1 MTDMI
6 KSEYRP
12 PTSESMAERQND
24 DEGLRLL
31 LAQRRLYT
39 KAKRWQSVRWIG
51 LIILGVAAPFVSIL
65 VPGLAVVVGAVT
77 GIWLFV
83 GRTLFASAE
92 ARSMTKAAA
101 IQEELDLYIFG
112 MPRLI
117 DRKSKPSIEE
127 VELLVQGDVGLHEVA
142 EQEHL
147 IDWYDIDP
155 SHPGADSVA
164 IAQRANAS
172 YTDSLIR
179 SAMRI
184 WAIVTVIWLIALI
197 VWSALSGLSF
207 GLILLGVIFPVLPAA
222 LDVAE
227 YFRSIWRAAQDR
239 ADLANTIQARLEGD
253 QSISGQE
260 LIAWQI
266 QMYDLRRTTPQ
277 VPDWLYKLTRKKNEA
292 AMHAAASRLRRGKQ

>member
-1 MTDMI
+1 MTMQV
-6 KSEYRP
+6 EYTP
-12 PTSESMAERQND
+12 PTSASIAERQND
-24 DEGLRLL
+24 DEALRLL

-39 KAKRWQSVRWIG
+39 KAKRWQGARWIG
-51 LIILGVAAPFVSIL
+51 LIILGVAAPFISIL
-65 VPGLAVVVGAVT
+65 VPGLAVAVGAVT

-101 IQEELDLYIFG
+101 IQEELDLYIFH

-117 DRKSKPSIEE
+117 DRTSKPSIEE
-127 VELLVQGDVGLHEVA
+127 VELLVHSDVGLREAA
-142 EQEHL
+142 EQERL

-179 SAMRI
+179 SAVRV
-184 WAIVTVIWLIALI
+184 WAVATAIWLTALVI
-197 VWSALSGLSF
+197 WSALSGLTF

-227 YFRSIWRAAQDR
+227 YFRSTWRAAQDR
-239 ADLANTIQARLEGD
+239 ADLANTIQARIEDD
-253 QSISGQE
+253 QPVSGQE
-260 LIAWQI
+260 LIAWQV

-277 VPDWLYKLTRKKNEA
+277 VPDWLYKLRRKKNEA
-292 AMHAAASRLRRGKQ
+292 AMHAAANRLRRRKQ

>member
-1 MTDMI
+1 MTDTNQT
-6 KSEYRP
+6 EYTP
-12 PTSESMAERQND
+12 PTSVSMAERQND

-51 LIILGVAAPFVSIL
+51 LMILGVAAPFISIL
-65 VPGLAVVVGAVT
+65 VPELAIAAGAIT
-77 GIWLFV
+77 GAWLFI
-83 GRTLFASAE
+83 GRTWFASAE

-101 IQEELDLYIFG
+101 IQEELDLYIFC
-112 MPRLI
+112 MPRAI

-127 VELLVQGDVGLHEVA
+127 IELLVHCDVGLREAA
-142 EQEHL
+142 EQERL

-155 SHPGADSVA
+155 SHPGAESVA

-179 SAMRI
+179 SALRI
-184 WAIVTVIWLIALI
+184 WAVMTAIWLTALI
-197 VWSALSGLSF
+197 IWSAISGLTF
-207 GLILLGVIFPVLPAA
+207 GLILLGVIFPVLPTV

-227 YFRSIWRAAQDR
+227 YFRSTLRAAQDR
-239 ADLANTIQARLEGD
+239 ADLSDTIQSRIEDD
-253 QSISGQE
+253 QPISSQE
-260 LIAWQI
+260 LIAWQV

-277 VPDWLYKLTRKKNEA
+277 VPDWLYKLTREKNEA
-292 AMHAAASRLRRGKQ
+292 VMHAAAKRLRRGRQ